1 MCVDKIMRQNF
12 LKNFKVKNV
21 SNGYLMYSLAIA
33 IYLPPGRKGVNR
45 YGLALVLHNLKKI
58 YTGGIGQSWS
68 NCLGGKT
75 TIWARA
81 A

>member
-1 MCVDKIMRQNF
+1 
-12 LKNFKVKNV
+12 
-21 SNGYLMYSLAIA
+21 MYSLAIV